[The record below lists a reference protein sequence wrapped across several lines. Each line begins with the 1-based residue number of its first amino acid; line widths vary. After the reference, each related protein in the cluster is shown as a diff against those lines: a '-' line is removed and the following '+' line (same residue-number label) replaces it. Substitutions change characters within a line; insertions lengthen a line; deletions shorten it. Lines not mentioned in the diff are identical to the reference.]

1 MGVCTSQ
8 SRPIS
13 LTTSESY
20 SPLTLIAPVRTSLGH
35 QVTDLGWSLVRELSI
50 MISTQGLVGISQD
63 LVTSGRANCVFTP
76 GPSLSSYGEML
87 AKREIYRIQ
96 NVPRRNSS
104 PIYYGTASEQIWLL
118 QTAVTAMRSLEAYT
132 LLARSSQPRLWHTD
146 LHMGNIFVSEQDP
159 SRILSFIDWQSTQV
173 APTFLQARWPEFVTP
188 PKGYKTGFTQPE
200 LPDNY
205 DQLNPEDQE
214 IEKYKW
220 GLANRT
226 KAYEVSNFLN
236 DQIHHDAMNVP
247 RVFRELFLRCGET
260 WDVGC
265 VPLRACL
272 IELSTSWG
280 DLKLPGTCPFSF
292 QKDELY
298 AHEDQFREYQEWLKV
313 RDFAKE
319 YLSTD
324 DEGWISPELD
334 FAEMRIRNRNL
345 LNLFVEQ
352 MAGER
357 SPEEARKMW
366 PFPEES

>member
-1 MGVCTSQ
+1 
-8 SRPIS
+8 
-13 LTTSESY
+13 
-20 SPLTLIAPVRTSLGH
+20 
-35 QVTDLGWSLVRELSI
+35 
-50 MISTQGLVGISQD
+50 MISAQD
-63 LVTSGRANCVFTP
+63 LVGLSQTLVTSERANHVFTV
-76 GPSLSSYGEML
+76 GSSLSSYGEML

-104 PIYYGTASEQIWLL
+104 SIYYGTASEQISLL
-118 QTAVTAMRSLEAYT
+118 QTAVTAMRSLEVYP

-159 SRILSFIDWQSTQV
+159 SKILSFIDWQSIQV

-188 PKGYKTGFTQPE
+188 PTDYKTGFTQPE
-200 LPDNY
+200 LPDSY
-205 DQLNPEDQE
+205 DQLDPEDQE
-214 IEKYKW
+214 IAKYQW

-236 DQIHHDAMNVP
+236 DQVHHDAMNVP

-260 WDVGC
+260 WEVGC

-272 IELSTSWG
+272 IELFTSWG

-292 QKDELY
+292 KKDELCT
-298 AHEDQFREYQEWLKV
+298 HEGQFREYQEWHKV

-334 FAEMRIRNRNL
+334 FAEMRMRNRNL

-352 MAGER
+352 MAGEK

-366 PFPEES
+366 PFLEES